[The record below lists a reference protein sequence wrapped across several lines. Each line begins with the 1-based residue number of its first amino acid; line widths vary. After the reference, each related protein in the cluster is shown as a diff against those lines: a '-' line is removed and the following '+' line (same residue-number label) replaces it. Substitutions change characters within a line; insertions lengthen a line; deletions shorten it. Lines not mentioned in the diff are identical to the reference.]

1 LRKARY
7 RGDLCVENESLG
19 RFPEAER
26 AGILQKE
33 IAFLRKLV

>member
-1 LRKARY
+1 
-7 RGDLCVENESLG
+7 VENESLG

-33 IAFLRKLV
+33 ITFLRQLA